1 MIPRTRWYEE
11 ALAVLNGVLNR
22 NGGDFAAAEAELRPY
37 VEESDARGYAPT
49 NLFWLTE
56 WAAAGHI
63 PPRSTKT
70 SKNGTNS
77 NGASASQDDDFG
89 DPYGRN
95 LTPVQK
101 ARRKALAMRIAKTL
115 QIPIE
120 RANEFLEKYGPNRWV
135 EILPLYDGLKA
146 RGLATVEVFEF
157 MAYLYVPVEH
167 FKQRLAQ
174 GVRTPEE
181 LFADYLRAYQDF
193 FTQA

>member
-11 ALAVLNGVLNR
+11 ALAVLNGVLER
-22 NGGDFAAAEAELRPY
+22 HGGDFEAAADELRPY
-37 VEESDARGYAPT
+37 VEEADRRGISPT
-49 NLFWLTE
+49 NLCWLTE

-63 PPRSTKT
+63 PPRQTKT
-70 SKNGTNS
+70 GKNGS
-77 NGASASQDDDFG
+77 NDNGTPASQEDDFG

-95 LTPVQK
+95 LTPIQK
-101 ARRKALAMRIAKTL
+101 ARRKALAARIAKTL

-135 EILPLYDGLKA
+135 EILPLYDSLKA

-167 FKQRLAQ
+167 FKRRLAQ
-174 GVRTPEE
+174 GAQTPEE
-181 LFADYLRAYQDF
+181 LFADYLRAYRDF
-193 FTQA
+193 LA